1 MYVIS
6 WFGIHMSDL
15 NIIIVNNFFCVTEI
29 RRLILVCTRLQIA
42 RDEDVREG
50 ILQENENI
58 LRVDKE
64 ISQSP
69 IGLG

>member
-1 MYVIS
+1 ML
-6 WFGIHMSDL
+6 DL
-15 NIIIVNNFFCVTEI
+15 NIIIIEKFFCITETQ
-29 RRLILVCTRLQIA
+29 RLILVSMRLQIA

-58 LRVDKE
+58 VRVDKE